1 MSDYIPSNR
10 NPFDV
15 SSKRLQIIL
24 DLVQD
29 TIVYFGLSLLF
40 GILIE
45 KLFFPETFDVVKNRS
60 TISLIF
66 LICLQ
71 LIFDAVAIF
80 YITLLAESLTRWTN
94 VGPHSSVQQKADA
107 SIVGSIIIALVFIG
121 AQGSL
126 VLRIRELV
134 RRLSL

>member
-1 MSDYIPSNR
+1 MSDYVNNR
-10 NPFDV
+10 DPFDF
-15 SSKRLQIIL
+15 STRRLQIIL
-24 DLVQD
+24 DLIQD
-29 TIVYFGLSLLF
+29 TIVYFVLSLVF

-45 KLFFPETFDVVKNRS
+45 KLFFPETIDVVKSRS
-60 TISLIF
+60 IEGLIF

-71 LIFDAVAIF
+71 LIFDAVSIY
-80 YITLLAESLTRWTN
+80 YITLLAESLTRWSN
-94 VGPHSSVQQKADA
+94 IGPHSSGQRSSDA